1 MLPNRK
7 SKMRRSRPITSLAGA
22 APIPLSAL
30 DVGLRPRRRPRIAAG
45 MYVGTDREGRDR
57 RVSDSRRREQP
68 WYVLSPGGNQITG
81 AASTSDPVRGS
92 SRPVAPEGRTP

>member
-30 DVGLRPRRRPRIAAG
+30 DNGLWRRSRPRIAAG
-45 MYVGTDREGRDR
+45 MYVGTDGEDSER
-57 RVSDSRRREQP
+57 RVSDSRRRERP

-81 AASTSDPVRGS
+81 AGSSSDPVSGS
-92 SRPVAPEGRTP
+92 SRPVAAEGGTP